1 MGRRE
6 PQELV
11 KADNDHDH
19 QYVRALRSAYACDGP
34 CSDGFAIDDATS
46 LGACRR
52 RTQPQ
57 ALSYVD
63 PDVLL
68 LSCAH
73 SPRNTAWHAAADQ
86 R

>member
-11 KADNDHDH
+11 KAYNDHDH
-19 QYVRALRSAYACDGP
+19 QYVRALRSAYACDGH
-34 CSDGFAIDDATS
+34 CSEGFAISDATS
-46 LGACRR
+46 LSACRR
-52 RTQPQ
+52 GFQPQ

-68 LSCAH
+68 LSRAH
-73 SPRNTAWHAAADQ
+73 SP
-86 R
+86 